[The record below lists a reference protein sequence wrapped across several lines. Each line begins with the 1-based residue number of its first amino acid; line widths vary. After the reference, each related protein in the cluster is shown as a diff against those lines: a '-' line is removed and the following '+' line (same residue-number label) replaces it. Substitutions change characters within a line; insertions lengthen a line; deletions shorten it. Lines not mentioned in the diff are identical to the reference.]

1 MEKNVDKFLE
11 ALASSAPTPG
21 GGGAAALC
29 GALAIALGNMVG
41 NLTLGK
47 KKYVAVQEDIAALNT
62 KAEALRADF
71 VALIDADA
79 EAFAPLSKAYGIP
92 KDDPMRADVM
102 ETALLKAVQPPMEI
116 MRKCV
121 KALDVISEYAAK
133 GSALAISDA
142 GCAAALARAAADAAA
157 LNVRINTKS
166 MTDHK
171 VANHLNVE
179 ANSLVMHC
187 NLVAGEIYDAV
198 YGRLADV

>member
-29 GALAIALGNMVG
+29 GALGIALGNMVG

-47 KKYVAVQEDIAALNT
+47 KKYADVQEDILTLNA

-92 KDDPMRADVM
+92 KDDPMRADIM
-102 ETALLKAVQPPMEI
+102 EAGLKRAAEPPLDT
-116 MRKCV
+116 MRKCAE
-121 KALDVISEYAAK
+121 ALDVIADYSAK

-142 GCAAALARAAADAAA
+142 GCAAALCVAAMKAAA

-166 MTDHK
+166 MMDRDAADKMNAETDELLTK
-171 VANHLNVE
+171 YTKLAEKTYEDV
-179 ANSLVMHC
+179 S
-187 NLVAGEIYDAV
+187 
-198 YGRLADV
+198 GRLI

>member
-11 ALASSAPTPG
+11 TLASSAPTPG

-47 KKYVAVQEDIAALNT
+47 KKYADVQEDIAALNE
-62 KAEALRADF
+62 KAETLRKDF

-79 EAFAPLSKAYGIP
+79 EAFKPLSEAYGIP

-187 NLVAGEIYDAV
+187 NLVAEEIYDTV
-198 YGRLADV
+198 YGGLAYV

>member
-1 MEKNVDKFLE
+1 MEKNIDKFLE

-47 KKYVAVQEDIAALNT
+47 KKYAAVQEDIAALNT

-121 KALDVISEYAAK
+121 KALEVISEYAAK

-187 NLVAGEIYDAV
+187 NLVAEEIYDTV
-198 YGRLADV
+198 YGGLADV

>member
-1 MEKNVDKFLE
+1 MEKNIDKFLE

-47 KKYVAVQEDIAALNT
+47 KKYADVQEDIAALNE
-62 KAEALRADF
+62 KAETLRKDF

-79 EAFAPLSKAYGIP
+79 EAFKPLSEAYGIP

-102 ETALLKAVQPPMEI
+102 ESALLKAVQPPMEI

-121 KALDVISEYAAK
+121 KALEVISEYATK

-187 NLVAGEIYDAV
+187 NLVAEEIYDTV
-198 YGRLADV
+198 YGGLAYV